1 MKKIFLILL
10 LLTPLWSIAQQHLTL
25 EMAIDSALKNNFD
38 IRIARNEA
46 EIEKINNNYG
56 MAGGLPAINAGISDN
71 ASLYN
76 THQDFS
82 DGSSTAVNNSF
93 NNNLNADISA
103 SIILFNGLKVMSAK
117 KRLSYLQDKGFLELN
132 MEIQNAVA
140 AIMLKYYDI
149 IRQEHYLKIIRS
161 TIDISQKKSE
171 IISARKNVGLAND
184 ADMMQAQIDLNLA
197 EQNYRTQQLVIE
209 NSKIELLQL
218 MGTSQQPLFITGDSL
233 ITVDSQIQIDSV
245 LVFLKDNYQYITAE
259 QQIKINEQLAK
270 EARAERMPSLRLN
283 TAYDLG
289 FTQNTKGNT
298 LTNLNYGPYAGLNL
312 QIPIFNGGTYRIR
325 QKTAQLNTNN
335 ARLQKE
341 NLFNELTSSARK
353 THQAYKNALT
363 QIDIQQTSSQLS
375 EKLVALVL
383 QKFQLNQSTIL
394 DLKAAQQSYENSAYL
409 LVNLQYQAKVAEIEL
424 KRLSC
429 LLK

>member
-46 EIEKINNNYG
+46 EIGKINNNYG

-76 THQDFS
+76 IHQEFS
-82 DGSSTAVNNSF
+82 DGSSTSVNNSF

-117 KRLSYLQDKGFLELN
+117 KRLKYLQDKEFLELN

-149 IRQEHYLKIIRS
+149 IRQERYLKIMRS

-184 ADMMQAQIDLNLA
+184 ADIMQAQIDLNLA

-245 LVFLKDNYQYITAE
+245 LVFLKDNYQYLTAE
-259 QQIKINEQLAK
+259 QQIKINEQMAK
-270 EARAERMPSLRLN
+270 EARAERMPSLQLN
-283 TAYDLG
+283 TSYDFGLN
-289 FTQNTKGNT
+289 QNAKGNA
-298 LTNLNYGPYAGLNL
+298 LRYRNYGPYAGLNL

-325 QKTAQLNTNN
+325 QKTAQLNTSN
-335 ARLQKE
+335 ARLEKE
-341 NLFNELTSSARK
+341 NLFNELTSSVRK
-353 THQAYKNALT
+353 THQTYKNALT
-363 QIDIQQTSSQLS
+363 QIDIQQASFQLS

>member
-46 EIEKINNNYG
+46 EIGKINNNYG

-76 THQDFS
+76 IHQEFS
-82 DGSSTAVNNSF
+82 DGSSTSVNNSF

-103 SIILFNGLKVMSAK
+103 SIIVFNGLKVMSAK
-117 KRLSYLQDKGFLELN
+117 KRLKYLQDKEFLELN

-149 IRQEHYLKIIRS
+149 IRQERYLKIMRS

-245 LVFLKDNYQYITAE
+245 LVFLKDNYQYLTAE
-259 QQIKINEQLAK
+259 QQIKINEQMAK
-270 EARAERMPSLRLN
+270 EARAERMPSLQLN
-283 TAYDLG
+283 TSYDFGLN
-289 FTQNTKGNT
+289 QNAKGNA
-298 LTNLNYGPYAGLNL
+298 LRYRNYGPYAGLNL

-325 QKTAQLNTNN
+325 QKTAQLNTSN
-335 ARLQKE
+335 ARLEKE
-341 NLFNELTSSARK
+341 NLFNELTSSVRK
-353 THQAYKNALT
+353 THQTYKNALT
-363 QIDIQQTSSQLS
+363 QIDIQQASFQLS

>member
-1 MKKIFLILL
+1 
-10 LLTPLWSIAQQHLTL
+10 
-25 EMAIDSALKNNFD
+25 
-38 IRIARNEA
+38 
-46 EIEKINNNYG
+46 
-56 MAGGLPAINAGISDN
+56 
-71 ASLYN
+71 
-76 THQDFS
+76 
-82 DGSSTAVNNSF
+82 
-93 NNNLNADISA
+93 
-103 SIILFNGLKVMSAK
+103 
-117 KRLSYLQDKGFLELN
+117 
-132 MEIQNAVA
+132 
-140 AIMLKYYDI
+140 
-149 IRQEHYLKIIRS
+149 
-161 TIDISQKKSE
+161 
-171 IISARKNVGLAND
+171 
-184 ADMMQAQIDLNLA
+184 
-197 EQNYRTQQLVIE
+197 
-209 NSKIELLQL
+209 
-218 MGTSQQPLFITGDSL
+218 
-233 ITVDSQIQIDSV
+233 
-245 LVFLKDNYQYITAE
+245 KDNYQYLTAE

>member
-46 EIEKINNNYG
+46 EIGKINNNYG

-76 THQDFS
+76 IHQEFS
-82 DGSSTAVNNSF
+82 DGSSTSVNNSF

-117 KRLSYLQDKGFLELN
+117 KRLKYLQDKEFLELN
-132 MEIQNAVA
+132 MEIQNAGA

-149 IRQEHYLKIIRS
+149 IRQERYLKIMRS

-184 ADMMQAQIDLNLA
+184 ADIMQAQIDLNLA

-245 LVFLKDNYQYITAE
+245 LVFLKDNYQYLTAE
-259 QQIKINEQLAK
+259 QQIKINEQMAK
-270 EARAERMPSLRLN
+270 EARAERMPSLQLN
-283 TAYDLG
+283 TSYDFGLN
-289 FTQNTKGNT
+289 QNAKGNA
-298 LTNLNYGPYAGLNL
+298 LRYRNYGPYAGLNL

-325 QKTAQLNTNN
+325 QKTAQLNTSN
-335 ARLQKE
+335 ARLEKE
-341 NLFNELTSSARK
+341 NLFNELTSSVRK
-353 THQAYKNALT
+353 THQTYKNALT
-363 QIDIQQTSSQLS
+363 QIDIQQASFQLS